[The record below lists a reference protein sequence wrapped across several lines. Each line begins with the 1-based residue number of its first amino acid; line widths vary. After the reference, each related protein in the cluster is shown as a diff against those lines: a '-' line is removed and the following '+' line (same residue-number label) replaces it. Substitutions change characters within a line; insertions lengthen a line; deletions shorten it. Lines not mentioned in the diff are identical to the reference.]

1 MHERVKK
8 AKVLCLIGGDGTG
21 KSTHAKRIVNDL
33 GKKGKKSIYV
43 WFGQPYIFSYPV
55 MFIFNRLGFT
65 KNHKLANNIVC
76 NEHQYFKSKAISFI
90 WPWIQ
95 LLDLAILTLSKVDF
109 PAGNGKN
116 VVCDR
121 FVYDTLVELMVDTN
135 DGALYKKTVGKLIIS
150 LKPKNAM
157 VVRLDI
163 DSALAFSRR
172 DDVPNLHFL
181 KVRRQYYDVI
191 SKSLSVKTVDAA
203 RPFDVVSSEIG
214 DIFSI
219 QSI

>member
-1 MHERVKK
+1 MHERIEKS
-8 AKVLCLIGGDGTG
+8 KVLCLIGGDGTG
-21 KSTHAKRIVNDL
+21 KSTHAKKVVNDL
-33 GKKGKKSIYV
+33 RKMGKKSIYV

-65 KNHKLANNIVC
+65 KNHRLSNNVVC
-76 NEHQYFKSKAISFI
+76 NEHQYFKSKAISFV
-90 WPWIQ
+90 WPWLQ
-95 LLDLAILTLSKVDF
+95 LFDLTILTLTKVYF
-109 PAGNGKN
+109 PSIKGKN

-121 FVYDTLVELMVDTN
+121 FIYDTLVELMADTN
-135 DGALYKKTVGKLIIS
+135 DGALHKKTVGKLIIS
-150 LKPKNAM
+150 LKPKDAV

-163 DSALAFSRR
+163 DAEMAFSRR
-172 DDVPNLHFL
+172 DDVPNLNFL

-191 SKSLSVKTVDAA
+191 SKSLAVKTVDAA
-203 RPFDVVSSEIG
+203 KPFEVVSSEIG